1 MYFECVTLSLNLL
14 SIVLFQPLLMVLVS
28 SNKNSAQLLARLQ
41 EFSTYP
47 DVLYNVWK
55 QLFPIAVGLQRN
67 GQRPDENFIRNYL
80 DLVDKF
86 PLPKPGRGERGED
99 HDLTENLLCGR
110 QGMTFF

>member
-1 MYFECVTLSLNLL
+1 MVLL
-14 SIVLFQPLLMVLVS
+14 SS
-28 SNKNSAQLLARLQ
+28 GRNSAPLLARLQ

-67 GQRPDENFIRNYL
+67 GHRPDENFIRNYL

-86 PLPKPGRGERGED
+86 PLPKPGRGERGQE
-99 HDLTENLLCGR
+99 HDLTEDLLCGR
-110 QGMTFF
+110 QGIIFTHPNYHYMPLS